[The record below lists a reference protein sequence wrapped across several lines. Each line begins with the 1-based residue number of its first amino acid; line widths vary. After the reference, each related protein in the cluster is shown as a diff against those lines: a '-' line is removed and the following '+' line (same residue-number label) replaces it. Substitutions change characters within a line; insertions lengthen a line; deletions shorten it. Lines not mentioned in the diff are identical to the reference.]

1 VADNSIQRMGA
12 QQLKDTRLLYTCPFL
27 IPPCPR
33 INQDGWPKFT
43 VPYDLPVAATLSPN
57 GKESGAEVNCVRS
70 G

>member
-1 VADNSIQRMGA
+1 MGA
-12 QQLKDTRLLYTCPFL
+12 WELKDTPLLYICSL
-27 IPPCPR
+27 LLSQCPR